1 MTKEEEETSARIL
14 NLSRN
19 WANGLNTF
27 FAEVKDVMSLD
38 IFQIKK

>member
-1 MTKEEEETSARIL
+1 MTTEEEETSVRIL

-19 WANGLNTF
+19 WANSLNRF